1 MVLRPAEIDLS
12 PPPHTPAEHWRQR
25 PLRLLFVG
33 RLEPV
38 KGVDVLLDALV
49 LLRDRGVHLQLH
61 LIGRASPNQGA
72 DLDRRIRERGLGALL
87 QRPGPIPR
95 RDLAEHYSRCHLVVD
110 GETGGLADALEQ
122 LDADRLTVAHLA
134 HLAEKARQR
143 GLQFNW
149 EANVKALQWL
159 ITATPV

>member
-1 MVLRPAEIDLS
+1 VLRLAEIGLS

-38 KGVDVLLDALV
+38 KGVDVLLNALA
-49 LLRDRGVHLQLH
+49 LLRDRGVDVQPHQ
-61 LIGRASPNQGA
+61 IRRASPNQGA
-72 DLDRRIRERGLGALL
+72 DLDCRIRELGALV
-87 QRPGPIPR
+87 QRLGPIPR
-95 RDLAEHYSRCHLVVD
+95 RDLTKHHSRCHLVVA

-134 HLAEKARQR
+134 EKPRQR
-143 GLQFNW
+143 GLQFGW

>member
-38 KGVDVLLDALV
+38 KGVDVLLDALA
-49 LLRDRGVHLQLH
+49 LLRDRGVDVQPH

-72 DLDRRIRERGLGALL
+72 DLDRRIRERGLGALV
-87 QRPGPIPR
+87 QRLGPIPR
-95 RDLAEHYSRCHLVVD
+95 RDLTKHHSRCHLVVD
-110 GETGGLADALEQ
+110 GDTGGLADALEQ

-134 HLAEKARQR
+134 EKAHQR
-143 GLQFNW
+143 GSQFGW